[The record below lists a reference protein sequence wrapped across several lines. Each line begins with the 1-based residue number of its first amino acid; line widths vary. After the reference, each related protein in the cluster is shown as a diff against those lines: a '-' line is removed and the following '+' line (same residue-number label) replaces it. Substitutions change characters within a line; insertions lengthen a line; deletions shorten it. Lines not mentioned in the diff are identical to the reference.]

1 FSTGPANTVTA
12 LDGISLDV
20 AKGEFVV
27 LVGSNGAGKSTL
39 LNAIAGVHRP
49 DSGTIRLD
57 GTDIG
62 HLPDHR
68 RARRIARVFQDPM
81 AGTAASLTIRENL
94 VLAERRSGRRRFRM
108 PHGDDRWR
116 ADLAQLGMGL

>member
-1 FSTGPANTVTA
+1 MNAVSDRVTPLLSVDRLRLTFSTGPANTVTA

-68 RARRIARVFQDPM
+68 RARRHRGESDDPREPG
-81 AGTAASLTIRENL
+81 AG
-94 VLAERRSGRRRFRM
+94 
-108 PHGDDRWR
+108 
-116 ADLAQLGMGL
+116 